1 MMNRL
6 FATTATAALFA
17 LSLGGGTAN
26 ADTQQY
32 RPADLDKS
40 IVWVA
45 VTWDGTVTVPFT
57 DGTTEDKHASVQSFC
72 TGWFVSTTGDI
83 ATAGHCVTQDKEL
96 KLDLV
101 SAVIKENNYDIK
113 ASKTD
118 WDVEIDAPKVSVG
131 QTTSVS
137 GGPFAGGNYLTA
149 QLVAAQA
156 FDDGDNALLRVA
168 DLTGTPALQIADGTP
183 QTGEGITS
191 IGFPGSVRAVSDFQR
206 QSPSHKSGSVSS
218 RQYSAHGVP
227 STEIDAAVSAG
238 MSGGPTVND
247 AGKVIGIN
255 SFVITGESQPFNFVT
270 DAKTLR
276 DFLSGNGVNLAAPTP
291 PAGPDTPAGAGSA
304 TGQAGAGQAGA
315 PSAVGASAGNGNA
328 AGGTAPGTA
337 PGTAA
342 APTPGAAQAN
352 PQSGISLTALI
363 FGGVGFGIVAGL
375 GGMAFALKRQLN
387 SYRRQEASAT
397 QTPVSVA

>member
-1 MMNRL
+1 MNRL

-26 ADTQQY
+26 ADTQQD

-57 DGTTEDKHASVQSFC
+57 DGTTEDKHASVKSFC

-96 KLDLV
+96 ELDLV
-101 SAVIKENNYDIK
+101 AAVIKENDYDIK

-118 WDVEIDAPKVSVG
+118 WDVEIEAPKVTVG

-137 GGPFAGGNYLTA
+137 GGPFAGGTYLTA

-156 FDDGDNALLRVA
+156 FEDGDNALLRVA
-168 DLTGTPALQIADGTP
+168 DLTGTPALQIAEGTP
-183 QTGEGITS
+183 ETGEGITS
-191 IGFPGSVRAVSDFQR
+191 IGFPGSVVAVSDFQR

-218 RQYSAHGVP
+218 RQYSSHGVP

-247 AGKVIGIN
+247 VGNVIGIN
-255 SFVITGESQPFNFVT
+255 SFGITGESQPFNFVT

-276 DFLSGNGVNLAAPTP
+276 DFLASNGVVQPATVP
-291 PAGPDTPAGAGSA
+291 PAGPDTPADAGSA
-304 TGQAGAGQAGA
+304 TGQAATGQAATGQAATGQAATGQAATGQAGTGEA
-315 PSAVGASAGNGNA
+315 RTRQVGLGQAGSA
-328 AGGTAPGTA
+328 
-337 PGTAA
+337 
-342 APTPGAAQAN
+342 
-352 PQSGISLTALI
+352 ALPAVL
-363 FGGVGFGIVAGL
+363 GVAGFGILAGL

-387 SYRRQEASAT
+387 TYRRQEAAAT
-397 QTPVSVA
+397 QGPVSVA